1 MSAAKRYGLVSAL
14 AFVVLAAASVWM
26 GGLNQDEGWYLYAAE
41 LAGEGRMPY
50 RDFFFTQG
58 PLMPAIYS
66 LLRFS
71 WHWAGLAGARVATCV
86 LGLSGMI
93 LFALTA
99 RALVPKKAKGAAF
112 AAVFALLGCNL
123 YHVYYLTIPKTYAL
137 TSLFVALGT
146 FLAVKALSAGGTRS
160 RSALFAASGFVFALA
175 AGVRISMAAIPA
187 VAFVALA
194 ADWRRRPL
202 AAIWFALGTV
212 VGLCVAYGPSVMDP
226 AAFDGLRAAQEYHA
240 ARGGRSIVFTVGS
253 ISRLVRWYLPLFAL
267 CGVVVFGLAWKKTQ
281 GGDGDGGAEDDNG
294 LHCVAMRLLTAAFIA
309 VVVAQVSAPFPY
321 EDYQVPVMGL
331 LAVLA
336 VVPLMKAAAVE
347 SPRLSESVV
356 LLLATGLSFGVSF
369 GSPLLEK
376 WTTNGM
382 DRFWILQKGQ
392 TELSQ
397 LRDAAAKIE
406 EIDPGGKTLLTQD
419 LYLAIEMGRRVPDG
433 LEMGPFSQLTDEEWQ
448 ELLLSAPCPVAA
460 LSGYSFAIVPP
471 ECKERPFEDQM
482 VFWSILGGKY
492 SRAAVVDAFGQGA
505 TTLFI
510 LRRKPQRDAR
520 PGADAGGNPG
530 KGGGE

>member
-1 MSAAKRYGLVSAL
+1 MSAAKSYGIVSAL

-58 PLMPAIYS
+58 PLMPAVYS

-71 WHWAGLAGARVATCV
+71 WHWAGLAGARAATC
-86 LGLSGMI
+86 LIGLSGI
-93 LFALTA
+93 CLFALTA
-99 RALVPKKAKGAAF
+99 RSLVPDRAKAAAF

-137 TSLFVALGT
+137 ASLFVALGT
-146 FLAVKALSAGGTRS
+146 FLAVKALAPGGGMRS

-187 VAFVALA
+187 AAFVALA
-194 ADWRRRPL
+194 LDFRRRLL
-202 AAIWFALGTV
+202 AAVWLAIGTV
-212 VGLCVAYGPSVMDP
+212 VGLCAAYGPSVMDP
-226 AAFDGLRAAQEYHA
+226 AAFDGLCAAQAYHA
-240 ARGGRSIVFTVGS
+240 ARGGRSIIFTVGS
-253 ISRLVRWYLPLFAL
+253 LSRLVRWYLPLFAL
-267 CGVVVFGLAWKKTQ
+267 CGVALFGLAWK
-281 GGDGDGGAEDDNG
+281 GWDGEVDAAEEDNG
-294 LHCVAMRLLTAAFIA
+294 FRRVALRMVTASFIA
-309 VVVAQVSAPFPY
+309 AVIAHATAPFPY

-336 VVPLMKAAAVE
+336 VVPLMKGAAVE
-347 SPRLSESVV
+347 SPRHNLSLVM
-356 LLLATGLSFGVSF
+356 LLATGLSFGASF

-382 DRFWILQKGQ
+382 DRFWVIQKGQ

-397 LRDAAAKIE
+397 LRDAAAKVE
-406 EIDPGGKTLLTQD
+406 ALDPGGKTLLTQD
-419 LYLAIEMGRRVPDG
+419 LYLAIETGRKVPDG

-471 ECKERPFEDQM
+471 ECRERPFEDQM
-482 VFWSILGGKY
+482 AFWEMLDVNY
-492 SRAAVVDAFGQGA
+492 TRMAVIDAFGQGA
-505 TTLFI
+505 TPLII
-510 LRRKPQRDAR
+510 LRRR
-520 PGADAGGNPG
+520 PPEAAGADGGADGNAG
-530 KGGGE
+530 KGGVE

>member
-14 AFVVLAAASVWM
+14 AFAVLAAASVWM

-41 LAGEGRMPY
+41 LVGDGRMPY

-71 WHWAGLAGARVATCV
+71 WHWAGLAGARVATCL

-99 RALVPKKAKGAAF
+99 RALVPEKAKGAAF

-137 TSLFVALGT
+137 ASLFVALGT
-146 FLAVKALSAGGTRS
+146 FLAVKALAAGGARS
-160 RSALFAASGFVFALA
+160 RLALFAASGFVFALA

-187 VAFVALA
+187 AAFVALA
-194 ADWRRRPL
+194 TDWRRRPL
-202 AAIWFALGTV
+202 AAVWLAIGTV
-212 VGLCVAYGPSVMDP
+212 VGLCVAYGPSLMDP

-267 CGVVVFGLAWKKTQ
+267 CGLAVFGMAR
-281 GGDGDGGAEDDNG
+281 GGRDGDGGADGGDDNG
-294 LHCVAMRLLTAAFIA
+294 FRDVAMRLLTASFIA
-309 VVVAQVSAPFPY
+309 AVIVHVTAPFPY

-336 VVPLMKAAAVE
+336 VVPLMAASAAA
-347 SPRLSESVV
+347 SPRVGQSFV

-382 DRFWILQKGQ
+382 DRFWVLRKDKCELAKLREMGRVVNALDPDG
-392 TELSQ
+392 TE
-397 LRDAAAKIE
+397 
-406 EIDPGGKTLLTQD
+406 LLTQD
-419 LYLAIEMGRRVPDG
+419 LYLAVETGRRVPEG
-433 LEMGPFSQLTDEEWQ
+433 LEMGPFSQLSDEEWQ

-460 LSGYSFAIVPP
+460 LSGYSFAIVAP

-492 SRAAVVDAFGQGA
+492 SRAEVVDAFGQGA

-510 LRRKPQRDAR
+510 LRRR
-520 PGADAGGNPG
+520 PAKGAGTGDGADGNSG